1 MRISLASMIEIETKD
16 GVTRLTLN
24 RPRARNALNSEGMA
38 ALSNALRDV
47 ESQAETRVL
56 VIQAEGAAFSAGR
69 DLKEA
74 PTLPLETA
82 LQQHDDWATVFQRL
96 NRLSIPTVAVVQGF
110 AVAGGFTLAMGCDFV
125 LASRSAK
132 FGAMEMA
139 NGFPAAVCT
148 PLLAHLLG
156 PRLGLE
162 LALFG
167 EPVAAER
174 LYEMGLIN
182 ALADTDEALPALADD
197 FVGRLLKLNPAAV
210 KQTKEAF
217 RAARTM
223 PLDQAM
229 TIGKHLNQ
237 LLDASGSFSQGSE
250 AFAERTRGS

>member
-1 MRISLASMIEIETKD
+1 MIEVEQNR
-16 GVTRLTLN
+16 GVFRLTLN
-24 RPRARNALNSEGMA
+24 RPKARNALNADGMA
-38 ALSNALRDV
+38 RLVAALRTVEAAGDV
-47 ESQAETRVL
+47 RVL
-56 VIQAEGAAFSAGR
+56 VIRAAGAAFSAGR

-74 PTLPLETA
+74 PTLPLA
-82 LQQHDDWATVFQRL
+82 ASLQQHDDWATVFQL
-96 NRLSIPTVAVVQGF
+96 LQRLSVPSVAVVQGF

-125 LASRSAK
+125 LASRAAK

-167 EPVAAER
+167 EPVGAER

-182 ALADTDEALPALADD
+182 ALADDDGGLEALADG
-197 FVGRLLKLNPAAV
+197 FVGRLLKLTPAAV
-210 KQTKEAF
+210 KQTKETF
-217 RAARTM
+217 RAARSM

-229 TIGKHLNQ
+229 TMGKHLNQ
-237 LLDASGSFSQGSE
+237 LLDASGSFAAGSAE
-250 AFAERTRGS
+250 FAARTGKTPH

>member
-1 MRISLASMIEIETKD
+1 MIETDLKD
-16 GVTRLTLN
+16 GVLRLTLN
-24 RPRARNALNSEGMA
+24 RPKAKNALNSEGMA
-38 ALSNALRDV
+38 GLNTALRD
-47 ESQAETRVL
+47 AEGNGEARVL
-56 VIQAEGAAFSAGR
+56 VIQAAGNAFSAGR

-74 PTLPLETA
+74 PTLPLETSM
-82 LQQHDDWATVFQRL
+82 QQHDAWATVYQRL
-96 NRLSIPTVAVVQGF
+96 QRLTIPTVAVVQGF

-167 EPVAAER
+167 EPVGAER

-182 ALADTDEALPALADD
+182 ALADDDEALPALADD
-197 FVGRLLKLNPAAV
+197 FIGRLLKLNPGAV

-229 TIGKHLNQ
+229 VIGKHLNQ
-237 LLDASGSFSQGSE
+237 LLDASGSFAKGSQ
-250 AFAERTRGS
+250 AFADRADRT

>member
-1 MRISLASMIEIETKD
+1 MIETDTHD
-16 GVTRLTLN
+16 GITRLTLN
-24 RPRARNALNSEGMA
+24 RPEALNALNSEGMA
-38 ALSNALRDV
+38 RLNAALR
-47 ESQAETRVL
+47 EAEGSTETRVL
-56 VIQAEGAAFSAGR
+56 VIRAAGKAFSAGR

-74 PTLPLETA
+74 PGLPLETA
-82 LQQHDDWATVFQRL
+82 LRQHDDWATLFQRL
-96 NRLSIPTVAVVQGF
+96 QRLSIPTVAVVQGF

-167 EPVAAER
+167 EPVGAER

-182 ALADTDEALPALADD
+182 ALADNEEALAALADD
-197 FVGRLLKLNPAAV
+197 FVGRLLKLNPSAV

-229 TIGKHLNQ
+229 IIGKHLNQ
-237 LLDASGSFSQGSE
+237 LLDAAGSFAKGSA
-250 AFAERTRGS
+250 AFAERTDNT

>member
-1 MRISLASMIEIETKD
+1 MIETDLNE
-16 GVTRLTLN
+16 GVLRLTLN
-24 RPRARNALNSEGMA
+24 RPEARNALNAEGMA
-38 ALSNALRDV
+38 GLNAALRD
-47 ESQAETRVL
+47 AERNEAVRVL
-56 VIQAEGAAFSAGR
+56 VIQAAGQAFSAGR

-82 LQQHDDWATVFQRL
+82 LQQHDDWATVYQRL
-96 NRLSIPTVAVVQGF
+96 QRLTIPTVAVVQGF

-125 LASRSAK
+125 LASRTAR

-167 EPVAAER
+167 EPVGAER
-174 LYEMGLIN
+174 LYEMGLVN
-182 ALADTDEALPALADD
+182 ALADDDAALPALADD
-197 FVGRLLKLNPAAV
+197 FVGRLLKLNPGAV

-229 TIGKHLNQ
+229 VIGKHLNQ
-237 LLDASGSFSQGSE
+237 LLDAAGNFAAGSA
-250 AFAERTRGS
+250 AFAERERK

>member
-1 MRISLASMIEIETKD
+1 MGIQRNMIEVEQSG
-16 GVTRLTLN
+16 GVYRLTLN
-24 RPRARNALNSEGMA
+24 RPKARNALNAAGMA
-38 ALSNALRDV
+38 GIVAALREV
-47 ESQAETRVL
+47 ETASDARVL
-56 VIQAEGAAFSAGR
+56 VIRAEGAAFSAGR

-74 PTLPLETA
+74 PTLPLATS
-82 LQQHDDWATVFQRL
+82 LKQHDDWATVFQQL
-96 NRLSIPTVAVVQGF
+96 QRLSIPSVAIVQGF

-125 LASRSAK
+125 LASRTAK

-167 EPVAAER
+167 EAVGAAR

-182 ALADTDEALPALADD
+182 ALAEDDARLSALAED
-197 FVGRLLKLNPAAV
+197 FVGRLLMLNPAAV
-210 KQTKEAF
+210 KQTKETF
-217 RAARTM
+217 RAARSM

-229 TIGKHLNQ
+229 TMGKHLNQ
-237 LLDASGSFSQGSE
+237 LLDASGSFAAGSAE
-250 AFAERTRGS
+250 FAARMGKG

>member
-1 MRISLASMIEIETKD
+1 MIDTDLKD
-16 GVTRLTLN
+16 GVLRLTLN
-24 RPRARNALNSEGMA
+24 RPKARNALNAAGMA
-38 ALSNALRDV
+38 DLNAALRD
-47 ESQAETRVL
+47 AADNADARVL
-56 VIQAEGAAFSAGR
+56 VIQAAGQAFSAGR

-82 LQQHDDWATVFQRL
+82 LQQHDDWATVYQRL
-96 NRLSIPTVAVVQGF
+96 QRLTIPTVAVVQGF

-125 LASRSAK
+125 LASRSAR

-162 LALFG
+162 MALFG
-167 EPVAAER
+167 EPVEAER

-182 ALADTDEALPALADD
+182 ALADDDAALPALADD
-197 FVGRLLKLNPAAV
+197 YAGRLLKLNPGAV

-229 TIGKHLNQ
+229 VIGKHLNQ
-237 LLDASGSFSQGSE
+237 LLDAAGSFAAGSQ
-250 AFAERTRGS
+250 AFAERTQK

>member
-1 MRISLASMIEIETKD
+1 MIETGFD
-16 GVTRLTLN
+16 NGVLTLTLN
-24 RPRARNALNSEGMA
+24 RPAARNALNAAGMA
-38 ALSNALRDV
+38 GFNAALREAESNAD
-47 ESQAETRVL
+47 ARVL
-56 VIQAEGAAFSAGR
+56 VIRAEGKAFSAGR

-82 LQQHDDWATVFQRL
+82 LQQHDDWATVYQRL
-96 NRLSIPTVAVVQGF
+96 QRLTMPTVAVVQGF

-125 LASRSAK
+125 LASRTAR

-167 EPVAAER
+167 EPVGAER

-182 ALADTDEALPALADD
+182 ALADDDEALPALASDY
-197 FVGRLLKLNPAAV
+197 VGRLLKLNPGAV

-229 TIGKHLNQ
+229 VIGKHLNQ
-237 LLDASGSFSQGSE
+237 LLDAAGSFAKGSA
-250 AFAERTRGS
+250 AFAERPRGAS

>member
-1 MRISLASMIEIETKD
+1 MIEVETND
-16 GVTRLTLN
+16 SVTRLTLS
-24 RPRARNALNSEGMA
+24 RPEARNALNAAGMA
-38 ALSNALRDV
+38 GLNTALRDI
-47 ESQAETRVL
+47 ESSPETRVL
-56 VIQAEGAAFSAGR
+56 VIQAAGKAFSAGR

-82 LQQHDDWATVFQRL
+82 LQQHDDWATVYQRL
-96 NRLSIPTVAVVQGF
+96 QRLSIPTVAVVQGF

-167 EPVAAER
+167 EAVGAER

-182 ALADTDEALPALADD
+182 ALAENDESLPALADD
-197 FVGRLLKLNPAAV
+197 FVGRLVKLNPGAV

-229 TIGKHLNQ
+229 VIGKHLNQ
-237 LLDASGSFSQGSE
+237 LLDASGSFAKGSQ
-250 AFAERTRGS
+250 AFADRGNRT

>member
-1 MRISLASMIEIETKD
+1 MIETDLKD
-16 GVTRLTLN
+16 GVLRLTLN
-24 RPRARNALNSEGMA
+24 RPKARNALNSAGMA
-38 ALSNALRDV
+38 GLNTALRD
-47 ESQAETRVL
+47 AEANADARVL
-56 VIQAEGAAFSAGR
+56 VIQAAGNAFSAGR

-82 LQQHDDWATVFQRL
+82 LQQHDDWATVYQRL
-96 NRLSIPTVAVVQGF
+96 QRLSIPTVAVVQGF

-167 EPVAAER
+167 EPVGAER

-182 ALADTDEALPALADD
+182 ALADNDEALPALADD
-197 FVGRLLKLNPAAV
+197 FVGRLLKLNPGAV

-229 TIGKHLNQ
+229 VIGKHLNQ
-237 LLDASGSFSQGSE
+237 LLDAAGSFAKGSQ
-250 AFAERTRGS
+250 AFADRGNRT

>member
-1 MRISLASMIEIETKD
+1 MIDTDLEN
-16 GVTRLTLN
+16 GVLRLTLN
-24 RPRARNALNSEGMA
+24 RPEARNALNSAGMA
-38 ALSNALRDV
+38 ELNAALHEAESNSDA
-47 ESQAETRVL
+47 QVL
-56 VIQAEGAAFSAGR
+56 VIQAAGKAFSAGR

-74 PTLPLETA
+74 PTLPLETS
-82 LQQHDDWATVFQRL
+82 LQQHDDWATVYQRL
-96 NRLSIPTVAVVQGF
+96 QRLTIPTVAVVQGF

-167 EPVAAER
+167 EPVGAER

-182 ALADTDEALPALADD
+182 ALADDDDALPALADD
-197 FVGRLLKLNPAAV
+197 YVGRLLRLNPGAV

-229 TIGKHLNQ
+229 VIGKHLNQ
-237 LLDASGSFSQGSE
+237 LLDAAGNFTAGSA
-250 AFAERTRGS
+250 AFAERTRK

>member
-1 MRISLASMIEIETKD
+1 MIDVESKD

-24 RPRARNALNSEGMA
+24 RPKARNALNAAGMA
-38 ALSNALRDV
+38 ALVEGLRQV
-47 ESQAETRVL
+47 ETDATARVL
-56 VIQAEGAAFSAGR
+56 VVQAVGESFSAGR

-74 PTLPLETA
+74 PSLPLEVS

-96 NRLSIPTVAVVQGF
+96 QRLSIPSIAVVNGY

-125 LASRSAK
+125 LASRGAR

-167 EPVAAER
+167 EPIGAGR

-182 ALADTDEALPALADD
+182 ALAADDEALRKLADD
-197 FVGRLLKLNPAAV
+197 FIARLLRLNPAAV
-210 KQTKEAF
+210 KQTKETF
-217 RAARTM
+217 RAARSM
-223 PLDQAM
+223 PLDQALTM
-229 TIGKHLNQ
+229 GKHLNQ
-237 LLDASGSFSQGSE
+237 LLDAAGSFAAGSA
-250 AFAERTRGS
+250 AFAQRTGKT

>member
-1 MRISLASMIEIETKD
+1 MIEVETND
-16 GVTRLTLN
+16 GVTRLTLS
-24 RPRARNALNSEGMA
+24 RPEARNALNAAGMA
-38 ALSNALRDV
+38 GLNTALRDI
-47 ESQAETRVL
+47 ESSPETRVL
-56 VIQAEGAAFSAGR
+56 VIQAAGKAFSAGR

-82 LQQHDDWATVFQRL
+82 LQQHDDWATVYQRL
-96 NRLSIPTVAVVQGF
+96 QRLSIPTVAVVQGF

-139 NGFPAAVCT
+139 NGFPAAVCA

-167 EPVAAER
+167 EAVGAER

-182 ALADTDEALPALADD
+182 ALAENDESLPALADD
-197 FVGRLLKLNPAAV
+197 FVGRLLKLNPGAV

-229 TIGKHLNQ
+229 VIGKHLNQ
-237 LLDASGSFSQGSE
+237 LLDASGSFAKGSQ
-250 AFAERTRGS
+250 AFADRGNRT

>member
-1 MRISLASMIEIETKD
+1 MIDTDLEN
-16 GVTRLTLN
+16 GVLRLTLN
-24 RPRARNALNSEGMA
+24 RPEARNALNSAGMA
-38 ALSNALRDV
+38 GLNAALREA
-47 ESQAETRVL
+47 ESNSDAQVL
-56 VIQAEGAAFSAGR
+56 VIQAAGKAFSAGR

-74 PTLPLETA
+74 PTLPLETS
-82 LQQHDDWATVFQRL
+82 LQQHDDWATVYQRL
-96 NRLSIPTVAVVQGF
+96 QRLTIPTVAVVQGF

-167 EPVAAER
+167 EPVEAER

-182 ALADTDEALPALADD
+182 ALADDDDALPALADD
-197 FVGRLLKLNPAAV
+197 YVGRLLRLNPGAV

-229 TIGKHLNQ
+229 VIGKHLNQ
-237 LLDASGSFSQGSE
+237 LLDAAGNFTAGSA
-250 AFAERTRGS
+250 AFAERTRK

>member
-1 MRISLASMIEIETKD
+1 MIDTDLEN
-16 GVTRLTLN
+16 GVLRLTLN
-24 RPRARNALNSEGMA
+24 RPEARNALNSAGMA
-38 ALSNALRDV
+38 ELNAALR
-47 ESQAETRVL
+47 EAENNSDAQVL
-56 VIQAEGAAFSAGR
+56 VIQAAGKAFSAGR

-74 PTLPLETA
+74 PTLPLETS
-82 LQQHDDWATVFQRL
+82 LQQHDDWATVYQRL
-96 NRLSIPTVAVVQGF
+96 QRLTIPTVAVVQGF

-174 LYEMGLIN
+174 LYEMGLVN
-182 ALADTDEALPALADD
+182 ALADDDDALPALADD
-197 FVGRLLKLNPAAV
+197 YVGRLLRLNPGAV

-229 TIGKHLNQ
+229 VIGKHLNQ
-237 LLDASGSFSQGSE
+237 LLDAAGNFAAGSA
-250 AFAERTRGS
+250 AFAERNQK

>member
-1 MRISLASMIEIETKD
+1 MIDTDLEN
-16 GVTRLTLN
+16 GVLRLTLN
-24 RPRARNALNSEGMA
+24 RPEARNALSSAGMA
-38 ALSNALRDV
+38 GLNSALR
-47 ESQAETRVL
+47 EAENNSDAQVL
-56 VIQAEGAAFSAGR
+56 VIQAAGKAFSAGR

-74 PTLPLETA
+74 PTLPLETS
-82 LQQHDDWATVFQRL
+82 LQQHDDWATVYQRL
-96 NRLSIPTVAVVQGF
+96 QRLTIPTVAVVQGF

-167 EPVAAER
+167 EPVEAER

-182 ALADTDEALPALADD
+182 ALADDDDALPALADD
-197 FVGRLLKLNPAAV
+197 YVGRLLRLNPGAV

-229 TIGKHLNQ
+229 VIGKHLNQ
-237 LLDASGSFSQGSE
+237 LLDAAGNFTAGSA
-250 AFAERTRGS
+250 AFAERTRK

>member
-1 MRISLASMIEIETKD
+1 MIDIKSEG
-16 GVTRLTLN
+16 GVVRLTLN
-24 RPRARNALNSEGMA
+24 RPKARNALNSQGMA
-38 ALSNALRDV
+38 ALNRALGDLDRDA
-47 ESQAETRVL
+47 SARVL
-56 VIQAEGAAFSAGR
+56 VIQAAGQSFSAGR

-74 PTLPLETA
+74 PTLPLATS

-96 NRLSIPTVAVVQGF
+96 QRLSIPSVAVVNGF

-125 LASRSAK
+125 LASRGAT

-167 EPVAAER
+167 EALGAER

-182 ALADTDEALPALADD
+182 ALAEDDAALPALADD
-197 FVGRLLKLNPAAV
+197 FIGRLLKLNPAAV
-210 KQTKEAF
+210 KQTKETF
-217 RAARTM
+217 RAALSM
-223 PLDQAM
+223 PLDQALTM
-229 TIGKHLNQ
+229 GKHLNQ
-237 LLDASGSFSQGSE
+237 LLDASGSFAAGSAE
-250 AFAERTRGS
+250 FAARTGKS

>member
-1 MRISLASMIEIETKD
+1 MIDSEFEG
-16 GVTRLTLN
+16 GVLTLTLN
-24 RPRARNALNSEGMA
+24 RPEARNALNAAGMA
-38 ALSNALRDV
+38 DLNAALRD
-47 ESQAETRVL
+47 AETNADAHVM
-56 VIQAEGAAFSAGR
+56 VIRAAGKAFSAGR

-74 PTLPLETA
+74 PGLPMERA
-82 LQQHDDWATVFQRL
+82 LQQHDDWATVYQRL
-96 NRLSIPTVAVVQGF
+96 QRLTIPTVAVAQGF

-125 LASRSAK
+125 LASRTAK

-167 EPVAAER
+167 EPVGAER

-182 ALADTDEALPALADD
+182 TLAENDDALPALAED
-197 FVGRLLKLNPAAV
+197 FVQRLRNLNPGAV

-229 TIGKHLNQ
+229 VIGKHLNQ
-237 LLDASGSFSQGSE
+237 LLDAAGNFAKGSQV
-250 AFAERTRGS
+250 FAERSNRT

>member
-1 MRISLASMIEIETKD
+1 MIETD
-16 GVTRLTLN
+16 LNGGVLRLTLN
-24 RPRARNALNSEGMA
+24 RPAARNALNAEGMA
-38 ALSNALRDV
+38 GLNAALRD
-47 ESQAETRVL
+47 AEHNGAVRVL
-56 VIQAEGAAFSAGR
+56 VIKAAGKAFSAGR

-82 LQQHDDWATVFQRL
+82 LQQHDDWATVYQRL
-96 NRLSIPTVAVVQGF
+96 QRLTIPTVAVVQGF

-125 LASRSAK
+125 LASRTAR

-167 EPVAAER
+167 EPVGAER

-182 ALADTDEALPALADD
+182 ALADDDAALSALADD
-197 FVGRLLKLNPAAV
+197 FVGRLLKLSPGAV

-229 TIGKHLNQ
+229 VIGKHLNQ
-237 LLDASGSFSQGSE
+237 LLDAAGNFAAGSA
-250 AFAERTRGS
+250 AFAERGRK

>member
-1 MRISLASMIEIETKD
+1 MIETD
-16 GVTRLTLN
+16 LNGGVLRLTLN
-24 RPRARNALNSEGMA
+24 RPAARNALNAEGMA
-38 ALSNALRDV
+38 GLNAALRD
-47 ESQAETRVL
+47 AEHNGAVRVL
-56 VIQAEGAAFSAGR
+56 VIQAAGQAFSAGR

-82 LQQHDDWATVFQRL
+82 LQQHDDWATVYQRL
-96 NRLSIPTVAVVQGF
+96 QRLTIPTVAVVQGF

-125 LASRSAK
+125 LASRTAR

-167 EPVAAER
+167 EPVGAER
-174 LYEMGLIN
+174 LYEMGLVN
-182 ALADTDEALPALADD
+182 ALADDDAALPALADD
-197 FVGRLLKLNPAAV
+197 FVGRLLKLNPGAV

-229 TIGKHLNQ
+229 VIGKHLNQ
-237 LLDASGSFSQGSE
+237 LLDAAGNFAAGSA
-250 AFAERTRGS
+250 AFAERGRK

>member
-1 MRISLASMIEIETKD
+1 MIDTDLKD
-16 GVTRLTLN
+16 GVLRLTLN
-24 RPRARNALNSEGMA
+24 RPKARNALNAAGMA
-38 ALSNALRDV
+38 GLNTALRD
-47 ESQAETRVL
+47 AADNADARVL
-56 VIQAEGAAFSAGR
+56 VIQAEGQAFSAGR

-82 LQQHDDWATVFQRL
+82 LQQHDDWATVYQRL
-96 NRLSIPTVAVVQGF
+96 QRLTIPTVAVVQGF

-125 LASRSAK
+125 LASRTAK

-167 EPVAAER
+167 EPVGAER

-182 ALADTDEALPALADD
+182 ALADDDAALPTLADD
-197 FVGRLLKLNPAAV
+197 YIARLLSLNPSAV

-229 TIGKHLNQ
+229 VIGKHLNQ
-237 LLDASGSFSQGSE
+237 LLDAAGNFAAGSS
-250 AFAERTRGS
+250 AFAERTRK